1 VATQAFQT
9 EIQEIFIFISVI
21 MWLILPMVIWIC
33 AKVVNIQ
40 RKRVSRAKENEETQK
55 SLTKSQRTKHG
66 QMWEQLIPF
75 SKDFP
80 YDPQEFTFLGSPID
94 GIQFENNKIVLIEFK
109 TGKANMTKRQR
120 HIKKLVDK
128 GKVEF
133 NLIRVS

>member
-1 VATQAFQT
+1 
-9 EIQEIFIFISVI
+9 
-21 MWLILPMVIWIC
+21 MVIWIC
-33 AKVVNIQ
+33 VKVVNIQ
-40 RKRVSRAKENEETQK
+40 RKRVTRAKENEETQK

-80 YDPQEFTFLGSPID
+80 YDPQEFTFMGSPID

-109 TGKANMTKRQR
+109 PGKANMTKRQR

>member
-1 VATQAFQT
+1 MATQAFQT

-33 AKVVNIQ
+33 IKVVNIQ

-94 GIQFENNKIVLIEFK
+94 GIQFENNKIVLVEFK

>member
-1 VATQAFQT
+1 MATQAFQT